1 MLYHHKI
8 SLAVLCVAF
17 LATAASAQKELEG
30 DRVDVVKD
38 FDVRLLESNK
48 INVTPSLPALDTST
62 KKQTYV
68 VPPRPLNVTY
78 AAPVLRPIG
87 MRAGPKEKQYNGFA
101 KLGGGVPASLWGEAG
116 YGFSAGEKFDGKVW
130 FRHHSLNASKNID
143 NQRFTN
149 NDFLANGN
157 LYLKNNVAVEGKVG
171 YSADRV
177 HFYGYNHD
185 SLTLDAERVRQD
197 YNLLDVG
204 ARVYNSDRT
213 ALDLN
218 YSVAPKFY
226 VLWDYYSNKET
237 GFDLN
242 MQATKWFAEK
252 HPLRIGIRTDLTSFE
267 DTATQ
272 KLNNIYLQPSFTF
285 HSDFVKLKVGGN
297 FASNRDVFSIF
308 PDAELTLRV
317 WGDGVQIF
325 AGANGDLRKNNFR
338 SISEYNPF
346 INMRDPV
353 TRKLRN
359 TRYDNYFGGI
369 KGNLGFLEYSFQG
382 GYSKA
387 SDLALYQP
395 QFTSDGITRFALVYD
410 TVKIVNIQGSGKLN
424 IIKNLSISGTLS
436 SSVFTPNRERIAW
449 GIPQLEGNFNAI
461 YSMLEGKAQVR
472 SGLYIADRI
481 PFTDEKFNDDSSAT
495 LIDLNVGGSY
505 YFSKNIGAFLDIN
518 NLLNNKRER
527 WHNYPQVGLNFMAG
541 LTARF

>member
-48 INVTPSLPALDTST
+48 INVTPGLPPLDTST

-87 MRAGPKEKQYNGFA
+87 MRAGPKEKQYHGFA

-130 FRHHSLNASKNID
+130 FRHHSLNASKNND
-143 NQRFTN
+143 NQRFAN
-149 NDFLANGN
+149 NDLLANGN

-185 SLTLDAERVRQD
+185 SLTLDAERVRQN
-197 YNLLDVG
+197 YNVLDVG
-204 ARVYNSDRT
+204 GRVYNSDRT
-213 ALDLN
+213 ELDLN

-242 MQATKWFAEK
+242 MHVTKWFAEK

-285 HSDFVKLKVGGN
+285 HSDFVKFKVGGN

-317 WGDGVQIF
+317 WGDGIQIF
-325 AGANGDLRKNNFR
+325 AGANGDLRKNTFR

-369 KGNLGFLEYSFQG
+369 KGNLGFIEYSFQG

-410 TVKIVNIQGSGKLN
+410 TVKIVNLQGSGKLN

-472 SGLYIADRI
+472 SGLYIADKI
-481 PFTDEKFNDDSSAT
+481 PYTDEKFNDDSSAT

>member
-8 SLAVLCVAF
+8 SLVVLCVAF

-48 INVTPSLPALDTST
+48 INVTPGLPPLDTAT

-116 YGFSAGEKFDGKVW
+116 YGFSAGEKFDGKIW
-130 FRHHSLNASKNID
+130 FRHHNLNASKNID
-143 NQRFTN
+143 NQRFAN
-149 NDFLANGN
+149 NDLLANGN

-185 SLTLDAERVRQD
+185 SLTLDAERVRQN
-197 YNLLDVG
+197 YNVLDVG
-204 ARVYNSDRT
+204 GRVYNSDRT
-213 ALDLN
+213 ELDLN

-242 MQATKWFAEK
+242 MHATKWFAEK

-317 WGDGVQIF
+317 WGDGIQIF
-325 AGANGDLRKNNFR
+325 AGANGDLRKNTFR

-369 KGNLGFLEYSFQG
+369 KGNLGFIEYSFQG

-424 IIKNLSISGTLS
+424 IIKNLTISGTLS

-461 YSMLEGKAQVR
+461 YSLLDGKAQVR
-472 SGLYIADRI
+472 SGLYIADKI